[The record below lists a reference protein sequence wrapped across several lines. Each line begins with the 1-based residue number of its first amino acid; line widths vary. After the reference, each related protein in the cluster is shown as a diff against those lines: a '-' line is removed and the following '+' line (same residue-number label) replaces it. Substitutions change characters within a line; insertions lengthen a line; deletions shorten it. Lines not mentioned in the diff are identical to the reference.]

1 MNGNNTMTAKP
12 ATERKPN
19 ERKPTAATPRHPPRR
34 KLTRDELQQML
45 ADAARRTAAM
55 SRRAP

>member
-1 MNGNNTMTAKP
+1 MTATKDRKP
-12 ATERKPN
+12 ATERKQN
-19 ERKPTAATPRHPPRR
+19 ERKPTAATPHPPPRR

-55 SRRAP
+55 SKRAP